1 MLNNP
6 GVRFP
11 LSCFQIT
18 IIRQK
23 STQTPRTATPGSSHI
38 LEVALGATIGPGIFI
53 PSLNQRLTA
62 NVVTRPILRPETQ
75 TPCPTKKHQTEACS
89 ATSFQ
94 LFNMFFQEFYT
105 DPIPS
110 SKLQRGN
117 DQKIHGGFSRSMWF
131 CFKIG

>member
-6 GVRFP
+6 GVRVSAFM
-11 LSCFQIT
+11 SSNHN
-18 IIRQK
+18 RQK

-53 PSLNQRLTA
+53 PILNQRLTA

-75 TPCPTKKHQTEACS
+75 TPCPTIKHQMEARS

-94 LFNMFFQEFYT
+94 LFNMFFQEFYI

-110 SKLQRGN
+110 SKLQTGN

-131 CFKIG
+131 CLKIG